1 MKGKDNSSFILSIP
15 VFLKK
20 LWITFYLSIINAMI
34 SKKTLAL
41 LGIKFW
47 LVVAMLLTGRAV
59 YDQLPEPT
67 PRHRNI
73 QGQVDGYWT
82 KMGAVLGIPLIVL
95 AMIVLFRFLPKIDPK
110 KANYEKFKNT
120 WEIIQFV
127 IIGFMTYVH
136 FVSLFMILNP
146 EYSIN
151 SFMLFGLGA
160 MFVLM
165 GNYMS
170 KIKHNFFVGI
180 KTPRTIVNE
189 DIWKKTHRLSWWLW
203 VAAWILFLAQAFI
216 QKYIATTF
224 LITILTIVFVPMIY
238 SYWLF
243 KNENN

>member
-1 MKGKDNSSFILSIP
+1 MKEKDSLSFILSIP
-15 VFLKK
+15 VCLKM
-20 LWITFYLSIINAMI
+20 LWTTFYLCIINAMT
-34 SKKTLAL
+34 SKNNLTLL
-41 LGIKFW
+41 WVKLW
-47 LVVAMLLTGRAV
+47 LVVAMLLTGRTV
-59 YDQLPEPT
+59 YDKLPEPT
-67 PRHRNI
+67 PRHRNF

-110 KANYEKFKNT
+110 KANYEKFWKT
-120 WEIIQFV
+120 WEIIQFI
-127 IIGFMTYVH
+127 IIGFMTYIH
-136 FVSLFMILNP
+136 FVSLLVILYP
-146 EYSIN
+146 TYSIN
-151 SFMLFGLGA
+151 TFLLFGLGA

-224 LITILTIVFVPMIY
+224 LITILTIVLVPMIY